1 MKSTSVL
8 FLLSTIGAASPVFA
22 EAPPQDSSRC
32 PTGLSRE
39 EHLPEA
45 LRRLER
51 AKKCTAEAQ
60 GQVDDYSNALEAA
73 TADAADAGD
82 TTTQPESVQTA
93 IQELQRARQRLAE
106 ARVAQEEV
114 EAYVNELD
122 MLVTKAKLWRFGI
135 GVNGAAAGAAGGR
148 EYQGLGG
155 AFIYRLAPAFEFDF
169 VVRADSVRGL
179 EPETRTFP
187 NVRLLTSFGSRGVA
201 LTLGAGAALTD
212 AGSGVLPKI
221 FHLALTFRPVPFRG
235 LDACTP
241 TLVVDLSL
249 FVEPWLVGRTEGGVQ
264 TDSPVFFGLAATVAI
279 GGFRAGNTDDLMYA
293 EPRSVK
299 SPAGTTP
306 TPPVCETAPQRPRG
320 RQPRPKSR

>member
-122 MLVTKAKLWRFGI
+122 MLATKAKLWRFGI

-179 EPETRTFP
+179 EPETRTRTFP

-235 LDACTP
+235 LDVWDATP
-241 TLVVDLSL
+241 VVDLSF
-249 FVEPWLVGRTEGGVQ
+249 FVEPWFVGSTEGLRH
-264 TDSPVFFGLAATVAI
+264 TDSPVFFGFAATIAI
-279 GGFRAGNTDDLMYA
+279 GGIRAGKKDDLNYA
-293 EPRSVK
+293 LPRSV
-299 SPAGTTP
+299 SQP
-306 TPPVCETAPQRPRG
+306 TGPR
-320 RQPRPKSR
+320 

>member
-8 FLLSTIGAASPVFA
+8 FLLSTIVAASPVFA
-22 EAPPQDSSRC
+22 EALPKDSSRC
-32 PTGLSRE
+32 PTGLSQE
-39 EHLPEA
+39 DHLPEA
-45 LRRLER
+45 LRRLDR
-51 AKKCTAEAQ
+51 ARKCVTEAQ

-122 MLVTKAKLWRFGI
+122 RLVTKAKLWQFGI
-135 GVNGAAAGAAGGR
+135 GVNGAAAAAAGDR

-235 LDACTP
+235 LDVWDATP
-241 TLVVDLSL
+241 VVDLSF
-249 FVEPWLVGRTEGGVQ
+249 FVEPWFVGSTEGLRH
-264 TDSPVFFGLAATVAI
+264 TDSPVFFGFAATIAI
-279 GGFRAGNTDDLMYA
+279 GGIRAGKKDDLNYA
-293 EPRSVK
+293 LPRSV
-299 SPAGTTP
+299 SQP
-306 TPPVCETAPQRPRG
+306 TGPR
-320 RQPRPKSR
+320 